1 MRRQIFSLIMA
12 AASLSAMAV
21 ELPEIIS
28 DNAVL
33 QQKSDVKLWGWS
45 KPGRTVTVTPSWSE
59 GKSYI
64 AKADKKTG
72 CWAWPCAGWRGV
84 VLLGAVEHGDAP
96 ARLLV
101 SARRR
106 GRPGHSLFRKISRGK
121 NGDCAQ
127 TRVIYSAG

>member
-72 CWAWPCAGWRGV
+72 CWEVNVATP
-84 VLLGAVEHGDAP
+84 GASFMP
-96 ARLLV
+96 Q
-101 SARRR
+101 RR